1 MLINPCPFTKLNY
14 LKLSTLDTI
23 IGMIAVADRI
33 KTTAPLTIFA
43 LQSMGLNVLLV
54 TGDNIKTARA
64 IAAQVGI
71 KNVYAEVL
79 PTQKER
85 FIATLKEN
93 CSKND
98 KVAMVGDGVN
108 DSPALARADIGIA
121 VGTGADVAVEAAN
134 IVLIRDALEDVLG
147 AILLSK
153 KTVRRIRLNFLFAIV
168 YNLIGIPVAAGVLLP
183 IGISL
188 MPWMASAA
196 MALSSVSVVL
206 SSLLLRK
213 YRKPDIY
220 KYDNQEFIFWS
231 MNKEKNINVHRGI
244 DKLERT
250 PNGSL
255 VSSLRGSRLAQVFS
269 GAISAVKHQTSSS
282 LDDKQKAALLLNAN
296 LLDDDIEM
304 QMV

>member
-1 MLINPCPFTKLNY
+1 MVKKL
-14 LKLSTLDTI
+14 LFFHFVCEEFILGKI
-23 IGMIAVADRI
+23 IGMIAIADQI
-33 KTTAPLTIFA
+33 KPTAPLTIFA

-54 TGDNIKTARA
+54 TGDNVKTARA

-93 CSKND
+93 SRKGE

-134 IVLIRDALEDVLG
+134 VVLIRDALEDVLG

-153 KTVRRIRLNFLFAIV
+153 KTVRRIRFNFLFATV
-168 YNLIGIPVAAGVLLP
+168 YNLIGIPVAAGVFSP
-183 IGISL
+183 MGIYL

-196 MALSSVSVVL
+196 MALSSVSVVM
-206 SSLLLRK
+206 SSLLLRNF
-213 YRKPDIY
+213 RKPNIQS
-220 KYDNQEFIFWS
+220 YDNPNYLLWS
-231 MNKEKNINVHRGI
+231 MNKGKNIIVHRGI
-244 DKLERT
+244 DSLERT
-250 PNGSL
+250 PDGSFI
-255 VSSLRGSRLAQVFS
+255 SSLRGSRLAQIFS
-269 GAISAVKHQTSSS
+269 GAVSAVKQQASHS
-282 LDDKQKAALLLNAN
+282 LYDKQTAALLLNTTS
-296 LLDDDIEM
+296 LDDDNMEM
-304 QMV
+304 HIV

>member
-1 MLINPCPFTKLNY
+1 
-14 LKLSTLDTI
+14 
-23 IGMIAVADRI
+23 MIAIADRI
-33 KTTAPLTIFA
+33 KPNAPLTIFA
-43 LQSMGLNVLLV
+43 LQSMGLNVYLV

-93 CSKND
+93 SRKGD

-134 IVLIRDALEDVLG
+134 VVLVRDALEDVLG

-153 KTVRRIRLNFLFAIV
+153 TTVRRIRFNFLFATV
-168 YNLIGIPVAAGVLLP
+168 YNLIGIPVAAGVFLP
-183 IGISL
+183 LGISL

-196 MALSSVSVVL
+196 MALSSVSVVM
-206 SSLLLRK
+206 SSLLLRNF
-213 YRKPDIY
+213 RKPDIQTY
-220 KYDNQEFIFWS
+220 NNQEFILWS
-231 MNKEKNINVHRGI
+231 ANKGKNINVHRGI
-244 DKLERT
+244 DDIERT
-250 PNGSL
+250 PNGSFI
-255 VSSLRGSRLAQVFS
+255 SNLRGSRLAQIFS
-269 GAISAVKHQTSSS
+269 GAVSAVKQQASST
-282 LDDKQKAALLLNAN
+282 LHDKQKAALLLNPN
-296 LLDDDIEM
+296 SVDEEM
-304 QMV
+304 ELCAV

>member
-1 MLINPCPFTKLNY
+1 
-14 LKLSTLDTI
+14 
-23 IGMIAVADRI
+23 MIAIADPI
-33 KTTAPLTIFA
+33 KPTAPLTIFA

-54 TGDNIKTARA
+54 TGDNVKTARA

-93 CSKND
+93 SRKGD

-134 IVLIRDALEDVLG
+134 VVLIRDALEDVLG

-153 KTVRRIRLNFLFAIV
+153 TTVRRIRLNFLFATV
-168 YNLIGIPVAAGVLLP
+168 YNLIGIPVAAGVFLP
-183 IGISL
+183 FGISL

-196 MALSSVSVVL
+196 MALSSVSVVM

-213 YRKPDIY
+213 FRKPNIHT
-220 KYDNQEFIFWS
+220 YDNQDFIHWS
-231 MNKEKNINVHRGI
+231 IKKGKNINVHRGI
-244 DKLERT
+244 DNIEHT

-255 VSSLRGSRLAQVFS
+255 VSSLRGSRLAQILS
-269 GAISAVKHQTSSS
+269 GAVSAVKQQASSTFH
-282 LDDKQKAALLLNAN
+282 DKQRTALLLNTN
-296 LLDDDIEM
+296 LLDEEIDLNA
-304 QMV
+304 V